1 MSGPA
6 REPMAQGEPRG
17 RHAAAEQ
24 PADLPGGPVDIGDP
38 GRAAVTVVPR
48 PDCRFPF
55 HNDIVAD
62 VARFPGDGELHLL
75 AASVR
80 GLSHLYYGKVRQ
92 DSFGHLVTSDG
103 RWLVAAVADG
113 VSAGQHSHV
122 AAEIVSQMG
131 CRLLVAQLEERPPAE
146 LDWRAVLD
154 GVADEI
160 VGHARRRLALVDSTL
175 LDVARQLAATA
186 LFAVVPIV
194 PADSG
199 ERTVHVMSL
208 GDTSAWVL
216 RPDAAP
222 AWDSLQVVKNRGSVL
237 ASSMTMALPGVPAKM
252 APPVTTTLR
261 PGEAL
266 VLMSDG
272 VGDPLGGGTG
282 EVGEY
287 LADAWREPPDPFT
300 FIAQVGFRRRSY
312 DDDRTVLAVWPVQ

>member
-1 MSGPA
+1 MSAPG
-6 REPMAQGEPRG
+6 G
-17 RHAAAEQ
+17 RHAAVER
-24 PADLPGGPVDIGDP
+24 PERPPGRPVDIGDP
-38 GRAAVTVVPR
+38 GRAAATVVPR
-48 PDCRFPF
+48 PDGRFPF

-62 VARFPGDGELHLL
+62 AARVPGPAGGELHLL

-92 DSFGHLVTSDG
+92 DAFGHLVTRDG

-113 VSAGQHSHV
+113 VSAGSHSHV
-122 AAEIVSQMG
+122 AAEIVTRLG
-131 CRLLVAQLEERPPAE
+131 CRLLVEQLDDRPAAE

-154 GVADEI
+154 GVGGEI
-160 VGHARRRLALVDSTL
+160 VRHARQRLGLVDSTL
-175 LDVARQLAATA
+175 PDVAGRLAATA
-186 LFAVVPIV
+186 LFAVVAV
-194 PADSG
+194 DPAETGD
-199 ERTVHVMSL
+199 RPVHVMSL

-216 RPDAAP
+216 RPGAPP
-222 AWDSLQVVKNRGSVL
+222 AWDPLQAVKNDGSVV
-237 ASSMTMALPGVPAKM
+237 ASAATMALPGVPVEL
-252 APPVTTTLR
+252 APPVTTSLT

-287 LADAWREPPDPFT
+287 LAGAWREPPDPFT
-300 FIAQVGFRRRSY
+300 FIAQVGFRRRTY

>member
-1 MSGPA
+1 MSQT
-6 REPMAQGEPRG
+6 EPSG
-17 RHAAAEQ
+17 RHAAPEQ
-24 PADLPGGPVDIGDP
+24 PAGLPGGPVDIGDP

-48 PDCRFPF
+48 PDGRFPF

-62 VARFPGDGELHLL
+62 VARFPCTGGDELHLL

-92 DSFGHLVTSDG
+92 DSFGHLVTENG

-113 VSAGQHSHV
+113 VSAGEHSHV
-122 AAEIVSQMG
+122 AAEIVSRAG
-131 CRLLVAQLEERPPAE
+131 CRLLVAQLEERSPAE

-160 VGHARRRLALVDSTL
+160 VDHARRRLALADSTP

-186 LFAVVPIV
+186 LFAVVSVV
-194 PADSG
+194 PDESG
-199 ERTVHVMSL
+199 ERPVHVMSL

-216 RPDAAP
+216 RPGAAP
-222 AWDSLQVVKNRGSVL
+222 AWDSLQAVKNRGSVL
-237 ASSMTMALPGVPAKM
+237 ASSATMALPGVPTEL
-252 APPVTTTLR
+252 APPVSTTLG

-287 LADAWREPPDPFT
+287 LAGAWREPPDPFT